1 MNLEAI
7 IQSEASQKE
16 KNKYCI
22 IKHMYGI
29 WKDGIMNLFAGQE
42 RRHKH
47 KEQTFGHSGG
57 RRGWDDLPKFRLKLK
72 KIGKT
77 TRPFKYDLNKIPY
90 DYTVK
95 VAANRSKELDLIDRV
110 PEEL

>member
-57 RRGWDDLPKFRLKLK
+57 RRGWDDLRNMC
-72 KIGKT
+72 IT
-77 TRPFKYDLNKIPY
+77 ICN
-90 DYTVK
+90 
-95 VAANRSKELDLIDRV
+95 IDSQREFAV
-110 PEEL
+110 